1 MERINKMSKKKLFKK
16 RERNGVR
23 KFWYIFIMVLLA
35 VIYLCGQQFFEWE
48 WLTEVFATL
57 IAIVTVVAFWLEY
70 NENKL
75 LNEAQFIT
83 DLNEQFIGNDKMSDV
98 EWELE
103 KFFNKYK
110 DNKLADEDF
119 TELRQKYDIENQQ
132 RQNLVNYLV
141 HLEGIAALVKNK
153 VLHIETIDDLMSYRY
168 FIAMNNPVV
177 QELELCQYPD
187 FYKGC
192 FGIYED
198 WVKELEDQEI
208 EIPMLKSYRLPKLEE
223 VKLCKQ
229 KRN

>member
-1 MERINKMSKKKLFKK
+1 MSKKRNVQR

-35 VIYLCGQQFFEWE
+35 IIYLCGQNFCDWE
-48 WLTEVFATL
+48 WLTEVFATT
-57 IAIVTVVAFWLEY
+57 IAIITAVAFWLEY

-83 DLNEQFIGNDKMSDV
+83 DLNEQFICNDKMSEI

-103 KFFNKYK
+103 KFYNKYRK
-110 DNKLADEDF
+110 GEV
-119 TELRQKYDIENQQ
+119 TEEYLKAFREKYDLENRD
-132 RQNLVNYLV
+132 RQHLVNYLV

-153 VLHIETIDDLMSYRY
+153 VLHIDMIDDLMSYRY

-177 QELELCQYPD
+177 QEIELLEYPD

-192 FGIYED
+192 IQIYQK
-198 WVKELEDQEI
+198 WVNHMETKEKVKPPMYDKDSNNLIKKLEDKKQC
-208 EIPMLKSYRLPKLEE
+208 L
-223 VKLCKQ
+223 Q

>member
-1 MERINKMSKKKLFKK
+1 MSKKRMFQR

-35 VIYLCGQQFFEWE
+35 IIYLCGQNFCNWE
-48 WLTEVFATL
+48 WLTEVFATT
-57 IAIVTVVAFWLEY
+57 IAIITAVAFWLEY

-83 DLNEQFIGNDKMSDV
+83 DLNEQFIGNEKMSAI

-103 KFFNKYK
+103 KFFYKYRS
-110 DNKLADEDF
+110 DEL
-119 TELRQKYDIENQQ
+119 TEEYIEEFRKHFDIESEN

-153 VLHIETIDDLMSYRY
+153 ILHIEMIDDLMSYRY
-168 FIAMNNPVV
+168 FIAMNNPIV
-177 QELELCQYPD
+177 QKLELNEYSD

-192 FGIYED
+192 FGIYNA
-198 WVKELEDQEI
+198 WVKELKKQKI
-208 EIPMLKSYRLPKLEE
+208 EIPMYKDYKLIDEE
-223 VKLCKQ
+223 EK
-229 KRN
+229 